1 MANPSRALAL
11 CVAFSHAF
19 IVPQRALRPP
29 QLKRRAVEDF
39 ADTESGGPLGVFLRR
54 NPLYK
59 SYPSSAA
66 PSLVGEDAAV
76 FDYEA
81 QTEGWADFAVSVG
94 SILGAFAV
102 LWVYPATGYG
112 DDFVAFLEA
121 RCGDSHGV
129 TLAFGLLFPVVH
141 SGLAA
146 LRPLAE
152 PVVGARFWRWLFAS
166 CSLPLAY
173 SWIVYFI
180 AHAHDGVVLWDGSR
194 DPVVHGL
201 AWCVNFASFFFL
213 YPTVFNL
220 KEVAAVEAPKV
231 HLWETGIIRIT
242 RHPQAAG
249 QVMWSA
255 AHLAMVGSTFNALT
269 GAGQES
275 EIPNFKGSF
284 LGRFPLVSADSWT
297 SDHLLER
304 SRSVDAFFR
313 NARARN
319 THVEATLNLSCPAQ
333 ALTMALLVAHHVFAA
348 EHGDARLAAAH
359 GDRFE
364 AIKAKTS
371 VVPFAAILDGRQEP
385 PADYWKEFARAP
397 YALIAAGTLGAYA
410 AHPYMQAGAALVK
423 NTGLVPGGILDPLF
437 AP

>member
-1 MANPSRALAL
+1 MAPNPRCYTRALVL
-11 CVAFSHAF
+11 CAFSHAF
-19 IVPQRALRPP
+19 IVPHRALRPP

-102 LWVYPATGYG
+102 LWVSPATGYG

-129 TLAFGLLFPVVH
+129 TLAFGLLFPAVH

-152 PVVGARFWRWLFAS
+152 PVVGARLWRWLFAS

-269 GAGQES
+269 
-275 EIPNFKGSF
+275 
-284 LGRFPLVSADSWT
+284 
-297 SDHLLER
+297 
-304 SRSVDAFFR
+304 
-313 NARARN
+313 
-319 THVEATLNLSCPAQ
+319 
-333 ALTMALLVAHHVFAA
+333 MALLVAHHLFAA

-371 VVPFAAILDGRQEP
+371 VVPFAAILDGRQEL

>member
-1 MANPSRALAL
+1 MKAANPCLAL
-11 CVAFSHAF
+11 VLCAVSHAF

-81 QTEGWADFAVSVG
+81 QTEGWGDFAVSVG

-102 LWVYPATGYG
+102 LWVSPATGYG

-220 KEVAAVEAPKV
+220 KEVAAVEAPRV

-269 GAGQES
+269 
-275 EIPNFKGSF
+275 
-284 LGRFPLVSADSWT
+284 
-297 SDHLLER
+297 
-304 SRSVDAFFR
+304 
-313 NARARN
+313 
-319 THVEATLNLSCPAQ
+319 
-333 ALTMALLVAHHVFAA
+333 MALLVAHHLFAA